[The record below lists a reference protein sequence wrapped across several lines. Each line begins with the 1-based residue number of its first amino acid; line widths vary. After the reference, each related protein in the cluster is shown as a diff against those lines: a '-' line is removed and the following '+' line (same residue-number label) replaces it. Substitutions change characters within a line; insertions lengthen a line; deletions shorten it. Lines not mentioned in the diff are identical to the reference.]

1 MSRALE
7 LARRGMYT
15 THPNPRVGCV
25 LVKDER
31 IVGEGW
37 HHQAGGPHAE
47 VVALEKAGTNA
58 AGASCY
64 VTLEPCSHQGRT
76 GPCCDTLVEAGV
88 ASVIAAMGDPNPSV
102 AGQGIEKLGAAG
114 IDTSLGL
121 MKAQAEALNPGH
133 IMRMTQGRPYI
144 RCKMAMSLD
153 GRTAMAD
160 GQSKWIT
167 GEAARADVQLLRAM
181 SSAVMTG
188 VDTVLADDPSLNVR
202 GVDIGERESLRI
214 VLDRNL
220 RLPRE
225 VKMLS
230 LPGRTLVYTCSTDED
245 RIALLN
251 RQGAEIHRLEPQ
263 GFLAGVM
270 QDLASL
276 EINEVLL
283 ESGPT
288 LAGAM
293 MEAEL
298 VDEII
303 LYQAPV
309 LMGDEARGLFQ
320 LPGVKD
326 MDSKLELALLD
337 ERMVGRDR
345 KLTYRLK
352 PGANPG
358 NNPDTN

>member
-7 LARRGMYT
+7 LARRGMYS

-25 LVKDER
+25 LVKDGQV
-31 IVGEGW
+31 VGEGW
-37 HHQAGGPHAE
+37 HQQAGGPHAE
-47 VVALEKAGTNA
+47 VVALENAGENA
-58 AGASCY
+58 VGARCY

-76 GPCCDTLVEAGV
+76 GPCCETLVEAGV
-88 ASVIAAMGDPNPSV
+88 TSVVAAMGDPNPSV
-102 AGQGIEKLGAAG
+102 AGQGIERLRKAG

-121 MKAQAEALNPGH
+121 MQAQAEALNPGH
-133 IMRMTQGRPYI
+133 VMRMTQGRPYI

-167 GEAARADVQLLRAM
+167 GEAARADVQALRAV

-202 GVDIGERESLRI
+202 EVDIGERESLRI

-225 VKMLS
+225 AKMLS
-230 LPGRTLVYTCSTDED
+230 LPGRTLVYTCSTDDD

-251 RQGAEIHRLEPQ
+251 KQGAEIHRLEPQ
-263 GFLAGVM
+263 GFLTGVM
-270 QDLASL
+270 QDLASI

-283 ESGPT
+283 ESGAT

-293 MEAEL
+293 IEAGL

-320 LPGVKD
+320 LPGVKG
-326 MDSKLELALLD
+326 MDSKLELTLLD
-337 ERMVGRDR
+337 ERMVGKDR
-345 KLTYRLK
+345 KLTYRVNQ
-352 PGANPG
+352 GMN
-358 NNPDTN
+358 